1 MMRWINVQ
9 VTTTG
14 LPHQYAGTRIQ
25 RYLFWDSSVTMS
37 MQAFISLLTLLTR
50 MTAKMNCEGGFALT
64 QISVFKEQ
72 DWLYQLFS
80 HKLLCSTLIKT
91 FSVITSQGKI
101 RAIDV
106 VVIEDSVL
114 RYSIYQTLFTHKQI
128 SAHTIESDQPLQDIL
143 TIKIILLQVCHPVS
157 IPDTYWSAFMTEM
170 YAELDIF
177 SSLDEQNLLACLY
190 FRWKYDQMM

>member
-1 MMRWINVQ
+1 
-9 VTTTG
+9 
-14 LPHQYAGTRIQ
+14 
-25 RYLFWDSSVTMS
+25 MS

-80 HKLLCSTLIKT
+80 RKLLCSTLIKT
-91 FSVITSQGKI
+91 FSVITSESKI

-114 RYSIYQTLFTHKQI
+114 RYSIYQNFTHKQI
-128 SAHTIESDQPLQDIL
+128 SANTIESDQPLQDIL

-157 IPDTYWSAFMTEM
+157 NPVLTLIDQLLWLKCMPSLTY
-170 YAELDIF
+170 F
-177 SSLDEQNLLACLY
+177 SSLDEQNLLACFY
-190 FRWKYDQMM
+190 FRGKYDHMM